1 MSSRWINPVNNNI
14 LRDKKNNVMPA
25 GTLEFYAADTSDALS
40 VYSDPDLTV
49 DAGSILTADADG
61 LIEDFHMAAG
71 TQYKVIA
78 KDSLGAEKWTRDFV
92 FSADTSVDSRLD
104 SIEASINDSAASR
117 NLLINGGMRVGDGVV
132 RTLSAAFQEGVVNK
146 SFGLVT
152 NVTAGTLDQGAS
164 TIYRSGKYLKFD
176 SVTTSGAGV
185 VEAQIRVPSGT
196 AANLVDTAAVFAA
209 KVYHDVGSNITY
221 TIKFQIPTGAAD
233 DFSSLSTLF
242 TSSGQ
247 SVPTTTDTTIS
258 LSTGDIGDISKGLVI
273 EISAAVGTLSGRE
286 FRIAEAQLEPG
297 EIATSF
303 TETLFEIASKAC
315 GSDMPIGSIYENG
328 VDSTNPATLLGF
340 GEWNAFGEG
349 RVTMGAGTSSADTN
363 GDTIT
368 ATAETE
374 RGEYNHQ
381 LTIAEMPT
389 HTVDTNV
396 QGYVVGGGS
405 AAVLGF
411 SANNS
416 VLGSD
421 IDYTSDP
428 VGGDSP
434 HNNEQPSIVV
444 YKWIRVG

>member
-1 MSSRWINPVNNNI
+1 MSSRWANPINNNR
-14 LRDKKNNVMPA
+14 LLDLENNVLLA
-25 GTLEFYAADTSDALS
+25 GSLEFYEAGTSTALA
-40 VYSDPDLTV
+40 VYSDPELTV
-49 DAGSILTADADG
+49 NAGSILTADAFG
-61 LIEDFHMAAG
+61 QIEDFHMAAG

-78 KDSLGAEKWTRDFV
+78 KDSLGAVKWTRDDV
-92 FSADTSVDSRLD
+92 FSLDTSVDSRLD
-104 SIEASINDSAASR
+104 SVEAAINDSAASR

-132 RTLSAAFQEGVVNK
+132 RTLSSSFQEGVVNK
-146 SFGLVT
+146 SYGLVT

-164 TIYRSGKYLKFD
+164 TTYRSGKYLKFD

-196 AANLVDTAAVFAA
+196 AANIVDTAAVFSA

-247 SVPTTTDTTIS
+247 SVPTSTDTTIS
-258 LSTGDIGDISKGLVI
+258 LSTGDMGDISKGLVI

-286 FRIAEAQLEPG
+286 FRITEAQLEPG

-328 VDSTNPATLLGF
+328 VDGTNPTTLLGF
-340 GEWNAFGEG
+340 GEWDAFGEG
-349 RVTMGAGTSSADTN
+349 RVTIGAGTSSTDTN

-368 ATAETE
+368 ATAGNE
-374 RGEYNHQ
+374 RGEFKHTQ
-381 LTIAEMPT
+381 TIAEMPP
-389 HTVDTNV
+389 HSFDVPAKSG
-396 QGYVVGGGS
+396 QAFGS
-405 AAVLGF
+405 AIASSGNP
-411 SANNS
+411 AGTADS
-416 VLGSD
+416 VPTNTLGSG
-421 IDYTSDP
+421 TAM
-428 VGGDSP
+428 
-434 HNNEQPSIVV
+434 NNEQPSIVV